1 MKDDKQRR
9 ERTNRL
15 RLKMPAGPWRAL
27 VVGLLAARAL
37 SPHGVSAD
45 SGVTVTVTV
54 TSYRICILHG
64 CSRTEVGRLVPGQDQ
79 TTTLGTDR

>member
-1 MKDDKQRR
+1 MKDDKQRP
-9 ERTNRL
+9 ERANRL

-45 SGVTVTVTV
+45 SGVTVTVT
-54 TSYRICILHG
+54 SYRICILHG
-64 CSRTEVGRLVPGQDQ
+64 CSRTEVGRLAPGQDQ
-79 TTTLGTDR
+79 TTALGTDR